1 MLSKTLTVGDA
12 PRLGQHARFGIMAV
26 ARRWSDPTDQ
36 FIGARTFG
44 IGQMRGIL
52 WTVALIAVVLLSVSL
67 LSYYWLHWL
76 AR

>member
-1 MLSKTLTVGDA
+1 
-12 PRLGQHARFGIMAV
+12 
-26 ARRWSDPTDQ
+26 
-36 FIGARTFG
+36 
-44 IGQMRGIL
+44 MRAIL